1 MFKKV
6 AMLGA
11 LGSVL
16 VLQSPS
22 GQLDQLS
29 ANDKDF
35 VEFAGETDLL
45 AVRLGHLAGIHGAS
59 VEVRDFGRMMA
70 DDHARD
76 LKSLTA
82 VANKTGG
89 VAPDTL
95 DDMHSTTL
103 KQVSKLKGKAF
114 DHQFLKTVVNQHE
127 NALVSFKREA
137 DHGFNQDLQAYAKKT
152 LPKMEQHLK
161 QAKELD
167 SAGK

>member
-1 MFKKV
+1 MFRKV
-6 AMLGA
+6 AILGA
-11 LGSVL
+11 LGGAL
-16 VLQSPS
+16 ALQSPS

-45 AVRLGHLAGIHGAS
+45 AVRLGHLAGVHGATE
-59 VEVRDFGRMMA
+59 EVRNFGRKMA
-70 DDHARD
+70 DEHAQD
-76 LKSLTA
+76 LKSLTT

-95 DDMHSTTL
+95 DDQHSTTL
-103 KQVSKLKGKAF
+103 KRVSKLKGKDF

-152 LPKMEQHLK
+152 LPTMERHLK